1 MTTDCDDDRVER
13 EIPALDGAAA
23 PTPDPDAAILVTA
36 PGDDPPLTARHE
48 LSVHDALC
56 QGLASYLMSL
66 STSIEGR
73 RIALSRVVGD
83 WAEHDDGPL
92 PAPTAMVGS
101 VEFGKYSELAL
112 GMARPEKVAGDGT
125 GRAIALT
132 SSAFYEL
139 EELTVQVFCED
150 KVQRAGVRRMLED
163 GCSPVDWMAGFRLR
177 LPRYHNAI
185 GEYLLAAAQQ
195 PDATETAQ
203 AGVWPLVMRLTAT
216 CCVYQVRVL
225 PLARIVTKGTI
236 GGR

>member
-1 MTTDCDDDRVER
+1 MTINCDDDRVER
-13 EIPALDGAAA
+13 EIPTIDGAS
-23 PTPDPDAAILVTA
+23 PTTPDPDAAFLVTA

-48 LSVHDALC
+48 ISVHDALC
-56 QGLASYLMSL
+56 QGLAAYLMTM

-112 GMARPEKVAGDGT
+112 GMAKPETVAGDGT
-125 GRAIALT
+125 GRVIALT

-139 EELTVQVFCED
+139 EELTIQVFCED

-163 GCSPVDWMAGFRLR
+163 GLSPVDWMAGFRLR
-177 LPRYHNAI
+177 LPRYHNAV
-185 GEYLLAAAQQ
+185 GEYLLVSAQQ
-195 PDATETAQ
+195 PDGTETAQ
-203 AGVWPLVMRLTAT
+203 ASVWPLVMRLTAT
-216 CCVYQVRVL
+216 CVAYQVRVL
-225 PLARIVTKGTI
+225 PLARMVAKGTI
-236 GGR
+236 GRR

>member
-1 MTTDCDDDRVER
+1 MTIDCDDDRMER
-13 EIPALDGAAA
+13 EQPTLDGSA
-23 PTPDPDAAILVTA
+23 PITPDPDAATLVTA

-56 QGLASYLMSL
+56 QGLASYLMGL

-83 WAEHDDGPL
+83 WAEHDDGPM

-101 VEFGKYSELAL
+101 TEFGKYSELSL
-112 GMARPEKVAGDGT
+112 GMAKPEKVADDGT
-125 GRAIALT
+125 GRVIALT

-150 KVQRAGVRRMLED
+150 KMQRAGVRRMLED
-163 GCSPVDWMAGFRLR
+163 GFSPVDWMAGFRLR

-185 GEYLLAAAQQ
+185 GEYLLDSAQH
-195 PDATETAQ
+195 PDGTETAQ
-203 AGVWPLVMRLTAT
+203 ASVWPLVMRLTAT
-216 CCVYQVRVL
+216 CTVYQVRVL
-225 PLARIVTKGTI
+225 PLARVVAKGTI
-236 GGR
+236 GRR